1 MNEIIVNEF
10 ILPKL
15 EIRDYEIL
23 KKAIE
28 EDNEKY
34 NGYIVT
40 EQTLEADTKKRIE
53 LRKQAKAIDEK
64 RKEIEKQI
72 SAPIKQFKLDCDIL
86 KNMYENS
93 ADILDTQI
101 KVYENKT
108 KEKKKLQINKIFNEL
123 IGKEAISNLINLDML
138 FDERYLNKTYDL
150 EDVEKDLFNKI
161 KKIVN
166 DLQAIKD
173 LNSEY
178 EVSLTNSYL
187 KNFDLSSIIAEN
199 KKLQELKKETVKV
212 EEKQEEIKEEKVQK
226 MLSTKVEVEN
236 IDPVKTYTLRITG
249 ELSKQK
255 KLKEF
260 LELNNMKYE
269 RIDISE

>member
-15 EIRDYEIL
+15 EIKDYEIL

-101 KVYENKT
+101 KVYC
-108 KEKKKLQINKIFNEL
+108 
-123 IGKEAISNLINLDML
+123 
-138 FDERYLNKTYDL
+138 YD
-150 EDVEKDLFNKI
+150 KG
-161 KKIVN
+161 
-166 DLQAIKD
+166 
-173 LNSEY
+173 
-178 EVSLTNSYL
+178 
-187 KNFDLSSIIAEN
+187 
-199 KKLQELKKETVKV
+199 
-212 EEKQEEIKEEKVQK
+212 
-226 MLSTKVEVEN
+226 
-236 IDPVKTYTLRITG
+236 R
-249 ELSKQK
+249 
-255 KLKEF
+255 
-260 LELNNMKYE
+260 
-269 RIDISE
+269 